1 MSKMK
6 GSKINFWFRLVTL
19 LMVVVVVLGLIFQIT
34 QILDFK
40 LTLFAFIPLLILYQV
55 LYMVKNRGKLTKVT
69 KVILLLCIIV
79 LSIILVD
86 NVFHLI
92 K

>member
-1 MSKMK
+1 MK